1 MKIYEKPV
9 AEEVMLLTAE
19 EIATT
24 GDVSRPGQS

>member
-19 EIATT
+19 EIMDVET
-24 GDVSRPGQS
+24 GDVSR